1 MPRWSSRSGRH
12 SPMRSLS
19 FANAASERIR
29 PRMRPCRE
37 HNRAAPRQ
45 LGQGNDAPPTQF
57 LWRSHAQL
65 GAPHRRAI
73 PDSLRRENE
82 GLREGTHGRRQDLAG
97 DPALPEA
104 LRRSRALSTS
114 RERAL
119 NELTTYRN
127 VGSAPLST
135 RFRACR
141 DSVQRRRD
149 TLYISV
155 PGDGSSVRRDNGTV
169 TPSLVL
175 TRKPPLNL
183 PEVRR
188 GTFDVLVDGRLVG
201 SYELHNTFEAEVE
214 PGNHT
219 VKVRDG
225 RFSSREFSFQVSD
238 GQTVSFNCHGRR
250 ISPIFLA
257 SFIVPRWGLN
267 LTRT

>member
-1 MPRWSSRSGRH
+1 M
-12 SPMRSLS
+12 
-19 FANAASERIR
+19 
-29 PRMRPCRE
+29 
-37 HNRAAPRQ
+37 
-45 LGQGNDAPPTQF
+45 
-57 LWRSHAQL
+57 
-65 GAPHRRAI
+65 
-73 PDSLRRENE
+73 
-82 GLREGTHGRRQDLAG
+82 
-97 DPALPEA
+97 
-104 LRRSRALSTS
+104 
-114 RERAL
+114 
-119 NELTTYRN
+119 
-127 VGSAPLST
+127 
-135 RFRACR
+135 
-141 DSVQRRRD
+141 
-149 TLYISV
+149 
-155 PGDGSSVRRDNGTV
+155 

>member
-1 MPRWSSRSGRH
+1 
-12 SPMRSLS
+12 
-19 FANAASERIR
+19 
-29 PRMRPCRE
+29 
-37 HNRAAPRQ
+37 
-45 LGQGNDAPPTQF
+45 
-57 LWRSHAQL
+57 
-65 GAPHRRAI
+65 
-73 PDSLRRENE
+73 
-82 GLREGTHGRRQDLAG
+82 
-97 DPALPEA
+97 
-104 LRRSRALSTS
+104 
-114 RERAL
+114 
-119 NELTTYRN
+119 
-127 VGSAPLST
+127 
-135 RFRACR
+135 
-141 DSVQRRRD
+141 
-149 TLYISV
+149 
-155 PGDGSSVRRDNGTV
+155 V

-238 GQTVSFNCHGRR
+238 GQTGSFNCHGRR

-257 SFIVPRWGLN
+257 AFIVPRWGLN